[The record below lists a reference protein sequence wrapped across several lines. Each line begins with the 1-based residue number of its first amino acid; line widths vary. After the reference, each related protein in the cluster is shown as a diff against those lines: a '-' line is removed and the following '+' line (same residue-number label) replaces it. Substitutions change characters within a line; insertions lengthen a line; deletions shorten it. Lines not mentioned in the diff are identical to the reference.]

1 MGVISY
7 KTIRAICY
15 PAFAVCSRPV
25 VLHKDRARRSG
36 AYILA
41 PNHLSHYDIPCLMR
55 VSPRDLDFLSIIEIL
70 KHPWAA
76 RLFRLMNVVFHDRG
90 RPDVV
95 AMRHIV
101 NRLKRGRVVAMF
113 PEGHL
118 QREESSA
125 VTGAAF
131 KPGVVKLAQLAGAPI
146 VPCVMLQT
154 NAFWRFTAW
163 LPLRHT
169 VYGVAFGEPIAVGDA
184 PDESAA
190 RAAALQRLRSAY
202 RALYLELCDAL
213 DRPPLEMKRPEAAS
227 AGRSR
232 VHTSPGQ
239 TPAPCPSAASS
250 QADADAVGARQ
261 GAAH

>member
-1 MGVISY
+1 MGVIAY

-15 PAFAVCSRPV
+15 PAFAVCSRPL
-25 VLHKDRARRSG
+25 VLHRERARRKG
-36 AYILA
+36 AFILA

-101 NRLKRGRVVAMF
+101 DRLKRGRVVAMF

-118 QREESSA
+118 QREERSA

-131 KPGVVKLAQLAGAPI
+131 KPGVVKLAQLAGVPI
-146 VPCVMLQT
+146 IPCVMLET

-163 LPLRHT
+163 LPFRHT
-169 VYGVAFGEPIAVGDA
+169 VYGVAFGEPIEVDKL
-184 PDESAA
+184 PDEQAA
-190 RAAALQRLRSAY
+190 RAEALSRLRSAY
-202 RALYLELCDAL
+202 RALYLELCQAL
-213 DRPPLEMKRPEAAS
+213 GRPALPTTASSTQGHQRPS
-227 AGRSR
+227 AGEPPAPAPAVAATPHSS
-232 VHTSPGQ
+232 VQSPG
-239 TPAPCPSAASS
+239 
-250 QADADAVGARQ
+250 
-261 GAAH
+261 